1 MVAAAGY
8 TVRVF
13 AGSCDNIKVTTP
25 GDLVIVER
33 LLAAGRR
40 LAAKVA
46 FLCRWLGRRT
56 VSPGKPF
63 RLAPEHLCWESS
75 GFQAAG
81 GRIWAGGGA
90 QGVPR
95 RAMAF
100 SCITSFRIT
109 AVRATLLGLPRA
121 RNPQ

>member
-8 TVRVF
+8 TVQVF

-56 VSPGKPF
+56 FSPGKPF
-63 RLAPEHLCWESS
+63 RLAPEYLCWESS
-75 GFQAAG
+75 GFQADRA
-81 GRIWAGGGA
+81 RIWAGA
-90 QGVPR
+90 QGVTR

-100 SCITSFRIT
+100 SCVTSFRIT
-109 AVRATLLGLPRA
+109 AVSATLPGLPRA
-121 RNPQ
+121 RKPR